1 MQATRWRLGGVGAL
15 GLVLGLALGLV
26 LGIAKAQAPRPVDPP
41 LLFEP
46 HFETLGDGASI
57 PDGVVSTLGVDP
69 QGMVWIGTSVGLVRF
84 DGHSFTPVA
93 LNAPD
98 RRTGGTTFIRALLA
112 ARDGRIWLGTESEG
126 LSVYDP
132 VADRWQVHRH
142 TPRQPDSLAPGVI
155 RTLAEDRSGRI
166 WVGFIGGG
174 LQMLDPASGRFRT
187 YGAAQGLPDP
197 RVQHVSADA
206 DGNLWVGT
214 WNGVA
219 VLPAGAERLS
229 RPKLPD
235 GQAFGL
241 EGQVVLALAP
251 MPDGSVWVGTQ
262 DGALWQVPRTVG
274 SPRRLDDGPSTL
286 GAVQAI
292 SRVSERQVWIG
303 RAAGIEIRQ
312 PDDGR
317 LQRALRPH
325 IAKPWGLAGAD
336 IRSLV
341 RDPGG
346 VLWVGGYGS
355 GLQRV
360 NTLDEAVW
368 VRRPDADPQSVM
380 ARPDVRSLLVLRDG
394 SLWAGTSD
402 GGIALLDAQLR
413 TVGAIPSGQQG
424 LGPGRVAA
432 LAQAPDGRVWA
443 GAEARVLVFAHA
455 RAVAQS
461 YAVGPGRVRRLLAD
475 RDGAIWAGTQDGLY
489 RLAPTATAFVRV
501 QHHDGRPLTG
511 DVNALVQATDGTV
524 WVGAETGLYPVPAG
538 SDRLARIAF
547 GPDAG
552 LVNPNVLGL
561 LLDRGGRLWVDTTA
575 GLHRLRDWDGRTAQ
589 MEYLG
594 HKLAQA
600 THTVPQAFGANLL
613 EDERGRIWTQR
624 GVYDPREQRLHVLS
638 SADGVDIGTAWFR
651 SYAQTLDGRL
661 LFGGSRGVLV
671 VQPRDFQPSRF
682 EPPVVATGLR
692 VGAQERPLSQLQPR
706 LLVGPSD
713 GGFTLEFAALD
724 LSEPARNRFRYR
736 LLGHDGDW
744 IETSSRT
751 RQASYGGLA
760 PGRYTLQV
768 QGSNRNGDWSSR
780 LLIVDVEV
788 QPAWWQ
794 AWWGRLLMVAGVLLG
809 TLGLSHWRTRVLRQ
823 RQSQLEARVAEAT
836 RALEAKTREL
846 EDSALTDPLT
856 GLRNRRFV
864 VQRLDD
870 DLRLVRRQFE
880 EAQRRGAPPP
890 SDADLSFVMID
901 IDHFKHVNDEH
912 GHPAGDA
919 VLVQMRERLQ
929 EVFRESDYLVRWGG
943 EEFLVVAR
951 GTSREG
957 LPELAERARSVVA
970 SRPFF
975 LPDGTAV
982 NASCSIGYACFPLNR
997 TQPRAEHWSEV
1008 MALADAALYAAK
1020 REGRNRWVGVQSAE
1034 AAPVPE
1040 LIASVNASLPDAR
1053 MQIERGPK
1061 A

>member
-1 MQATRWRLGGVGAL
+1 MTTARWRQ
-15 GLVLGLALGLV
+15 GLAGLM
-26 LGIAKAQAPRPVDPP
+26 LLLAFGLAAAQVPRPPEAPSLV
-41 LLFEP
+41 EP
-46 HFETLGDGASI
+46 HFESLGDGASI
-57 PDGVVSTLGVDP
+57 PDGVVSAMGVDP

-84 DGHSFTPVA
+84 DGHGFTPVA
-93 LNAPD
+93 LQAAD

-132 VADRWQVHRH
+132 RSDRWQVYRH
-142 TPRQPDSLAPGVI
+142 APQQPDSLAPGVI
-155 RTLAEDRSGRI
+155 RTIAEDAGGRI
-166 WVGFIGGG
+166 WVGSIGGG
-174 LQMLDPASGRFRT
+174 LQVLDPRTGRFRS
-187 YGAAQGLPDP
+187 YGAAEGLPDA
-197 RVQHVSADA
+197 RVQHVSTDP
-206 DGNLWVGT
+206 DGALWVGT
-214 WNGVA
+214 WNGV
-219 VLPAGAERLS
+219 VVMPPGAERLS
-229 RPKLPD
+229 RPTLPD
-235 GQAFGL
+235 GRAFGL
-241 EGQVVLALAP
+241 EGQVVLALTP
-251 MPDGSVWVGTQ
+251 MADGSVWVGTQ
-262 DGALWQVPRTVG
+262 EGALWQLPRKAG
-274 SPRRLDDGPSTL
+274 ALRQLDAAPSAL

-292 SRVSERQVWIG
+292 TRVNERQVWIG
-303 RAAGIEIRQ
+303 RAAGVEIRQ
-312 PDDGR
+312 PESGA
-317 LQRALRPH
+317 LVRALRPN

-336 IRSLV
+336 LRALV

-360 NTLDEAVW
+360 NSLDEAVW
-368 VRRPDADPQSVM
+368 VRRPDEDPRSVM

-402 GGIALLDAQLR
+402 GGIALMDAQLR
-413 TVGAIPSGQQG
+413 TVGAIPTGRQG

-443 GAEARVLVFAHA
+443 GAEARVLVFANAQAQA
-455 RAVAQS
+455 RS
-461 YAVGPGRVRRLLAD
+461 YAVGPGRVRRLLVD
-475 RDGAIWAGTQDGLY
+475 RDGVVWAGTQDGLY
-489 RLAPTATAFVRV
+489 RLAPQADAFARV
-501 QHHDGRPLTG
+501 QHHDGRPLRG
-511 DVNALVQATDGTV
+511 DVNALVQAADGTL
-524 WVGAETGLYPVPAG
+524 WVGAETGLFPVLPG
-538 SDRLARIAF
+538 GDRLAPIAF
-547 GPDAG
+547 AADAG
-552 LVNPNVLGL
+552 LANPNVLGL
-561 LLDRGGRLWVDTTA
+561 LVDRGGRLWVDTTA

-589 MEYLG
+589 LEYLG
-594 HKLAQA
+594 TKLALA
-600 THTVPQAFGANLL
+600 THTAPQSFGANLL
-613 EDERGRIWTQR
+613 EDARGRIWTQR

-671 VQPRDFQPSRF
+671 VQPQDFQPSRF
-682 EPPVVATGLR
+682 EPPVVATAVR
-692 VGAQERPLSQLQPR
+692 VGSRELPLAALQPR
-706 LLVGPSD
+706 LVVGPD
-713 GGFTLEFAALD
+713 EGGFAVEFAALD

-736 LLGHDGDW
+736 LVGHDSDW
-744 IETSSRT
+744 IDTASRN

-760 PGRYTLQV
+760 PGRYSLQV
-768 QGSNRNGDWSSR
+768 QGSNRNGDWSSK
-780 LLIVDVEV
+780 LLVVDVEV

-794 AWWGRLLMVAGVLLG
+794 AWWGRVLMGAGLLLAV
-809 TLGLSHWRTRVLRQ
+809 LGLSQWRTRVLRQ
-823 RQSQLEARVAEAT
+823 RQIQLEARVAEAT
-836 RALEAKTREL
+836 QALEAKTREL

-864 VQRLDD
+864 LQRMDD

-901 IDHFKHVNDEH
+901 LDHFKRVNDEH
-912 GHPAGDA
+912 GHAAGDA

-957 LPELAERARSVVA
+957 LSELAERARTVVA
-970 SRPFF
+970 TRPFF
-975 LPDGTAV
+975 LPDGTV
-982 NASCSIGYACFPLNR
+982 LNTSCSIGYACFPLNR
-997 TQPRAEHWSEV
+997 AKPRAEHWSEV

-1020 REGRNRWVGVQSAE
+1020 REGRNRWVGVESAE

-1040 LIASVNASLPDAR
+1040 LIASINASLPDAR
-1053 MQIERGPK
+1053 MQVVRGPS